1 MSEKMTLP
9 PFEVTVLTTIGMWRS
24 LRIVSQCKLEW
35 SFPTIGFHR
44 KFCPRCCEKI
54 MDTRKK
60 DTILR
65 AKVKFIFIH
74 KGQYT
79 SIDIRHHLYSKGAS
93 TTPKAVILDFSTLTG
108 SNLQILPAKMYHEH
122 HRYFSP
128 LNLHIKI

>member
-1 MSEKMTLP
+1 MSNLQKKTKLEFKPYTQD
-9 PFEVTVLTTIGMWRS
+9 F
-24 LRIVSQCKLEW
+24 LRKEEANVGKNDFTSFWSDRVNNNWNVEESSNCELECKLEW

-74 KGQYT
+74 KG
-79 SIDIRHHLYSKGAS
+79 
-93 TTPKAVILDFSTLTG
+93 
-108 SNLQILPAKMYHEH
+108 
-122 HRYFSP
+122 
-128 LNLHIKI
+128 